1 MKYLKLLLFL
11 LLGLALIGCNDEG
24 RNRNNDDNGND
35 DDIEDVVEPSL
46 RIDSKEYRIELG
58 YTLQLEIEIVDSEE
72 ELGIIYFSLDESIAT
87 VTNTGLVT
95 AKNIGTTKIIA
106 KLASYPDQQL
116 EISITVFEV
125 PLDEVR
131 ARLDFDW
138 IKQELA
144 KMSDVVEGDIVLP
157 YMLRDRMI
165 TWETS
170 DESIINKFGYV
181 YRQDEDVQVTLKATM
196 SYKHIVEVFEKVV
209 TVKRKLPMRNLETTK
224 VAMAYSRDL
233 FVKKEHLEKLDVV
246 NYSFATISASHKF
259 NISSSIATLV
269 RNAHNYGVRV
279 VAAVG
284 GGTNDATAIFSSMAA
299 TKESRK
305 VFIDSMIEA
314 IKQYDLDGIDYDWEY
329 PSIDEKNLFTA
340 LVKETREALDN
351 YKPGLLLTAAF
362 SAAAFRVNNN
372 YDVKELNKY
381 LDYFNMMTYDYND
394 WSSGQGVTRH
404 HTNLYTSNIA
414 PTSYSADSA
423 IRAYINGG
431 ASPEKI
437 IIGVAAYGRKATDVV
452 SSGSSV
458 NGLNARGVN
467 PAQSIRLDEIYN
479 IYYNNPNTQYKLYW
493 DDSAK
498 AAWLFDG
505 STFISF
511 DNDKSI
517 EAKCNYVFSNNLAG
531 VMYWDYL
538 SDQQGR
544 VVEFMNTY
552 LYKQPKQ

>member
-1 MKYLKLLLFL
+1 MKFLKLLLFV

-24 RNRNNDDNGND
+24 RNRNDDDNDND

-46 RIDSKEYRIELG
+46 RIDSQEYRIELG
-58 YTLQLEIEIVDSEE
+58 YTLQLEIEILNSDE
-72 ELGIIYFSLDESIAT
+72 ELGMIYYSLDDSIASISL
-87 VTNTGLVT
+87 TGLVT
-95 AKNIGTTKIIA
+95 AKNIGTTKVIA
-106 KLASYPDQQL
+106 ILANYPDQKL
-116 EISITVFEV
+116 EITITVFEV
-125 PLDEVR
+125 PLDEIR
-131 ARLDFDW
+131 ARLDFNY
-138 IKQELA
+138 IKQELE
-144 KMSDVVEGDIVLP
+144 KMSDVVDGDIILP
-157 YMLRDRMI
+157 YMLRDRML

-209 TVKRKLPMRNLETTK
+209 TVKRKLPMRDLGTTK
-224 VAMAYSRDL
+224 VAMAYSRDIY
-233 FVKKEHLEKLDVV
+233 VKREHLEKLDVI
-246 NYSFATISASHKF
+246 NYSFATISTTYKF
-259 NISSSIATLV
+259 NISSSISTLV
-269 RNAHNYGVRV
+269 RNAHNYGARV

-284 GGTNDATAIFSSMAA
+284 GGTSDATATFSSMAA

-314 IKQYDLDGIDYDWEY
+314 VKQYNLDGIDYDWEY
-329 PSIDEKNLFTA
+329 PTYAERDLFSA
-340 LVKETREALDN
+340 LVRETREALDN

-404 HTNLYTSNIA
+404 HTNLYTSNIV

-437 IIGVAAYGRKATDVV
+437 IMGVAAYGRKATNVV
-452 SSGSSV
+452 ATSSSV

-479 IYYNNPNTQYKLYW
+479 IYYNNPNTQFKLYW

-517 EAKCNYVFSNNLAG
+517 EAKCMYVFSNNLAG

-544 VVEFMNTY
+544 VVEYMNTY